1 MNLRK
6 NSVTSQI
13 SFGFKM
19 APWENKGA
27 IFLFCESPSKGKITL
42 TTPSIIDICENL
54 ILKK

>member
-1 MNLRK
+1 
-6 NSVTSQI
+6 
-13 SFGFKM
+13 M